1 MTDDREK
8 DEVLISRCRQ
18 GDRTALEC
26 IMEKY
31 KPLVIKKARSMFLI
45 GGETEDLIQ
54 EGMIGLFKAVQDF
67 DPDRET
73 SFYRF
78 SKLCIDRQIYSAVTS
93 AGRKKHSPL
102 NGYVSLSDS
111 EELEWEE
118 RWRRPA
124 VSTVSPEEALI
135 NRESMEMIQEKLGE
149 RLSSLEW
156 SVLKLFLEGYSYAQ
170 MADKLGKKEKSI
182 DNALRRI
189 KGKLQDIL
197 EGMNQV

>member
-1 MTDDREK
+1 MTDIQA
-8 DEVLISRCRQ
+8 DELLVLQCRQ
-18 GDRTALEC
+18 GDRAALDV

-67 DPDRET
+67 NPEKEA
-73 SFYRF
+73 SFYSF

-102 NGYVSLSDS
+102 NGYVSLSDAS
-111 EELEWEE
+111 ELEREE
-118 RWRRPA
+118 QWNQASVP
-124 VSTVSPEEALI
+124 SISPEEAI
-135 NRESMEMIQEKLGE
+135 IDRERMEIIREKLEE
-149 RLSSLEW
+149 RLSPMELT
-156 SVLKLFLEGYSYAQ
+156 VMQLFLEGYSYAQ
-170 MADKLGKKEKSI
+170 MAERLGKKQKSV

-189 KGKLQDIL
+189 KAKLQDIL
-197 EGMNQV
+197 DGMNR

>member
-1 MTDDREK
+1 MTDIQA
-8 DEVLISRCRQ
+8 DELLVLQCRQ
-18 GDRTALEC
+18 GDRAALDV

-67 DPDRET
+67 NPEKEA
-73 SFYRF
+73 SFYSF

-102 NGYVSLSDS
+102 NGYVSLSDAS
-111 EELEWEE
+111 ELEREE
-118 RWRRPA
+118 QWNQASVP
-124 VSTVSPEEALI
+124 SISPEEAI
-135 NRESMEMIQEKLGE
+135 IDRERMEIIREKLDE
-149 RLSSLEW
+149 RLSPMELT
-156 SVLKLFLEGYSYAQ
+156 VMQLFLEGYSYAQ
-170 MADKLGKKEKSI
+170 MAERLGKKQKSV

-189 KGKLQDIL
+189 KAKLQDIL
-197 EGMNQV
+197 DGMNR

>member
-1 MTDDREK
+1 MTDIQA
-8 DEVLISRCRQ
+8 DELLVLQCRQ
-18 GDRTALEC
+18 GDRAALDV

-67 DPDRET
+67 NPEKEA
-73 SFYRF
+73 SFYSF

-102 NGYVSLSDS
+102 NGYVSLSDAS
-111 EELEWEE
+111 ELEREE
-118 RWRRPA
+118 QWNQASVP
-124 VSTVSPEEALI
+124 SISPEEAI
-135 NRESMEMIQEKLGE
+135 IDRERMEIIRETLDE
-149 RLSSLEW
+149 RLSPMELT
-156 SVLKLFLEGYSYAQ
+156 VMQLFLEGYSYAQ
-170 MADKLGKKEKSI
+170 MAERLGKKQKSV

-189 KGKLQDIL
+189 KAKLQDIL
-197 EGMNQV
+197 DGMNR

>member
-45 GGETEDLIQ
+45 GGDTEDLIQ

-118 RWRRPA
+118 RWRRPS
-124 VSTVSPEEALI
+124 VSAVSPEEALI
-135 NRESMEMIQEKLGE
+135 NRERMEMIQEKLGE

>member
-1 MTDDREK
+1 
-8 DEVLISRCRQ
+8 
-18 GDRTALEC
+18 
-26 IMEKY
+26 
-31 KPLVIKKARSMFLI
+31 
-45 GGETEDLIQ
+45 
-54 EGMIGLFKAVQDF
+54 MIGLFKAVQDF
-67 DPDRET
+67 DPDRGS

-78 SKLCIDRQIYSAVTS
+78 SKLCIDRQIYSAVTN

-111 EELEWEE
+111 EELEREE
-118 RWRRPA
+118 RWHQPA
-124 VSTVSPEEALI
+124 VSEVSPEEAFI
-135 NRESMEMIQEKLGE
+135 NRERMEMIQEKLVE

-156 SVLKLFLEGYSYAQ
+156 SVLRLFLEGYSYAQ
-170 MADKLGKKEKSI
+170 MAEKLGKKEKSI